1 MYIEAAMAG
10 LSLLESISGTSAT
23 RKQAKTQSDYFKKA
37 SLEMGKAEDAFNQSL
52 NPSMQSAVLQGIR
65 TSDIV
70 SSSGQQN
77 IMQAKKQQ
85 DAISKASGFAS
96 MSMDN
101 DMIKNVRSAYT
112 TKLED
117 IDIGLTKN
125 LGDILS
131 DFEKTKFEMQSQK
144 EQIDMQKKLADQQS
158 QSKYLGIFG

>member
-37 SLEMGKAEDAFNQSL
+37 SLEMGKAQDAFNQSL

-70 SSSGQQN
+70 SEKGQQDF
-77 IMQAKKQQ
+77 MQLKKQQ

-125 LGDILS
+125 LASILS
-131 DFEKTKFEMQSQK
+131 DFEKTKFEMKSQR

>member
-1 MYIEAAMAG
+1 MYIAAAMAG

-37 SLEMGKAEDAFNQSL
+37 SLEMGKAQDAFNQSL
-52 NPSMQSAVLQGIR
+52 NPSLQSAVLEGRR

-77 IMQAKKQQ
+77 IMQARKQQ

-101 DMIKNVRSAYT
+101 DMVGQVRKAYT

-117 IDIGLTKN
+117 LDIGLTKN
-125 LGDILS
+125 LSSILS
-131 DFEKTKFEMQSQK
+131 DFEKTKFEMKSQK
-144 EQIDMQKKLADQQS
+144 EQLNMQRKLADQQS

>member
-10 LSLLESISGTSAT
+10 LSLLESISGTSSA
-23 RKQAKTQSDYFKKA
+23 RKQGKIESDYFKKA
-37 SLEMGKAEDAFNQSL
+37 SLEMEKAEDAFNQSL
-52 NPSMQSAVLQGIR
+52 NPSLQSAVLEGRR

-77 IMQAKKQQ
+77 IMQARKQQ

-125 LGDILS
+125 LASILS
-131 DFEKTKFEMQSQK
+131 DFEKTKFEMKSQR

>member
-1 MYIEAAMAG
+1 
-10 LSLLESISGTSAT
+10 
-23 RKQAKTQSDYFKKA
+23 
-37 SLEMGKAEDAFNQSL
+37 
-52 NPSMQSAVLQGIR
+52 
-65 TSDIV
+65 
-70 SSSGQQN
+70 
-77 IMQAKKQQ
+77 MQAKKQQ

-117 IDIGLTKN
+117 IDISLTKN
-125 LGDILS
+125 LASILS
-131 DFEKTKFEMQSQK
+131 DFEKTKFEMKSQR

>member
-1 MYIEAAMAG
+1 
-10 LSLLESISGTSAT
+10 
-23 RKQAKTQSDYFKKA
+23 
-37 SLEMGKAEDAFNQSL
+37 MGKAEDAFNQSL
-52 NPSMQSAVLQGIR
+52 NPSLQSAVLEGRR

-117 IDIGLTKN
+117 IDISLTKN
-125 LGDILS
+125 LASILS
-131 DFEKTKFEMQSQK
+131 DFEKTKFEMKSQR